1 MTKEEFE
8 ELTEIR
14 KELGKLS
21 IRLSVI
27 GNRDEVSEG
36 LIKLLK
42 EIIFKVEDAYG
53 DLALFL
59 IREEKNVTNGRNN

>member
-14 KELGKLS
+14 EELGKLS

-27 GNRDEVSEG
+27 GNRDEVSED

-42 EIIFKVEDAYG
+42 EIIFKVEDAHV

-59 IREEKNVTNGRNN
+59 IREEKNVTNRRNN